1 MWRESEKGR
10 NVKIFLFPLNHHI
23 SRALLNHSSLES
35 LSAVLS
41 LCVPPYMVPK
51 ARSCDVT
58 YKALKES
65 SFEAGSSRQDFCS
78 VSEKEKQKICHKVL
92 TGYPHGVQA

>member
-1 MWRESEKGR
+1 
-10 NVKIFLFPLNHHI
+10 
-23 SRALLNHSSLES
+23 
-35 LSAVLS
+35 
-41 LCVPPYMVPK
+41 MVPK